1 MADEGYAHKPPP
13 GEGAGSLLVRHVP
26 RASAGDTVAHV
37 LHRLSGQQYD
47 YCGAVYVVDRE
58 GRLQGLVPLARLLA
72 ARGDEPLSQMLHNHT
87 PMVQIDTDQ
96 ERVATLAMVHGVN
109 AVPVADGAGRLLGVV
124 PPQALYRVMR
134 REHVEDLHRI
144 AGIRRDTSHIL
155 SSMESPPIKRVRDR
169 LPWLLVG
176 LVGSMLA
183 TGVVAG
189 FEHILQSYI
198 AVAFFV
204 PGIVYLADAIG
215 TQTEAIMVRGLSL
228 SQVSIGSLLAGEL
241 RTGFLIGSI
250 LGILSFPF
258 VWVVFGD
265 MRLAIAVVVS
275 LIAAGSAATSVGL
288 LFPWLLAK
296 MGKDPAL
303 GSGPL
308 ATIFQ
313 DVLSLLVYFLTVSLI
328 VL

>member
-1 MADEGYAHKPPP
+1 MADEEYAHKTPP
-13 GEGAGSLLVRHVP
+13 GEGAGSLLVKHVP
-26 RASAGDTVAHV
+26 RASAGDTVAHI
-37 LHRLSGQQYD
+37 LHGLTGQRYD
-47 YCGAVYVVDRE
+47 YCGAVYVVDNE
-58 GRLQGLVPLARLLA
+58 GRLQGLVPLTRLFA
-72 ARGDEPLSQMLHNHT
+72 ARGDEPLSRMMHNHT
-87 PMVQIDTDQ
+87 PVVQIDTDQ

-109 AVPVADGAGRLLGVV
+109 AVPVADGEGRLLGVV
-124 PPQALYRVMR
+124 PPQALYHVLR

-144 AGIRRDTSHIL
+144 AGIRRETSHIL
-155 SSMESPPIKRVRDR
+155 WSMESPPIQRVRDR

-198 AVAFFV
+198 AIAFFV
-204 PGIVYLADAIG
+204 PGIVYMADAIG

-241 RTGFLIGSI
+241 RTGFLIGAI
-250 LGILSFPF
+250 LGMLSFPF

-265 MRLAIAVVVS
+265 MRLAIAVAIS
-275 LIAAGSAATSVGL
+275 LIAAGTAATSVGL

-313 DVLSLLVYFLTVSLI
+313 DVLSLLVYFLTVSVI

>member
-1 MADEGYAHKPPP
+1 MHN
-13 GEGAGSLLVRHVP
+13 HM
-26 RASAGDTVAHV
+26 
-37 LHRLSGQQYD
+37 
-47 YCGAVYVVDRE
+47 
-58 GRLQGLVPLARLLA
+58 PLA
-72 ARGDEPLSQMLHNHT
+72 
-87 PMVQIDTDQ
+87 QIDTDQ

-109 AVPVADGAGRLLGVV
+109 AVPVADDEGRLLGVV
-124 PPQALYRVMR
+124 PPQALYHVLR
-134 REHVEDLHRI
+134 REHVEDLHRFT
-144 AGIRRDTSHIL
+144 GIRRDTSQIL
-155 SSMESPPIKRVRDR
+155 SSMESPPIQRVRDR

-189 FEHILQSYI
+189 FEHVLQSYI

-228 SQVSIGSLLAGEL
+228 SHVGIGSLLAGEL
-241 RTGFLIGSI
+241 RTGFFIGSI
-250 LGILSFPF
+250 LGMLSFPF
-258 VWVVFGD
+258 VWGVFSD
-265 MRLAIAVVVS
+265 LRLAIAVVIS
-275 LIAAGSAATSVGL
+275 LIAAGTTATSVGL
-288 LFPWLLAK
+288 LFPWVLAK
-296 MGKDPAL
+296 MGRDPAL

-313 DVLSLLVYFLTVSLI
+313 DVLSLLVYFVTVSVI